1 MLKLTELYADY
12 LIMIGKLIKGEMD
25 LENYFKRRGINPK
38 VKLNEVKIL
47 INMPMMFNLY
57 ISRVSIGVRCMIM
70 KAVLDLNNRQI
81 VDISFSMSRTY
92 NSKTTIGD
100 FINDHLLNSTDTNLN
115 KKRTYSI
122 ELYYDLSIILDI
134 PFRYIADAGTN
145 YKMMGNFDEYDREK
159 IKLYTFEQLVN
170 EALIESKNIIG
181 DGRKVLGVK
190 IKNENFFPFELDLKT
205 RVDIR
210 DRYFTIEIH
219 IENESSLD
227 YVKILKLKNLIK
239 KHCKIYIRNAFLR
252 ENKKLIFLIILDNS
266 INPNISYLGSDL
278 LVDNLLLMDDIL
290 CNYDNSLINRK
301 FF

>member
-25 LENYFKRRGINPK
+25 LETYIKRRGVNPK
-38 VKLNEVKIL
+38 VKLNEVKSL

-57 ISRVSIGVRCMIM
+57 ISKVSIGVRCMIM

-81 VDISFSMSRTY
+81 VDISFAMSRTY

-100 FINDHLLNSTDTNLN
+100 FINDHLDNSTDINLN

-134 PFRYIADAGTN
+134 PFRYIADVGAN
-145 YKMMGNFDEYDREK
+145 YKMVGSFDEYDREK
-159 IKLYTFEQLVN
+159 IKLYTFEQLINVT
-170 EALIESKNIIG
+170 LIESKNIIG

-190 IKNENFFPFELDLKT
+190 IKNENYFPFELDLKA

-227 YVKILKLKNLIK
+227 YLKILKLKSLIK
-239 KHCKIYIRNAFLR
+239 VHCKIYIRNAFLR
-252 ENKKLIFLIILDNS
+252 ENKKLIFLVILDNS
-266 INPNISYLGSDL
+266 INPNISYLKDDYL
-278 LVDNLLLMDDIL
+278 MDNLLLMDDIL
-290 CNYDNSLINRK
+290 SKYENSLINKK

>member
-25 LENYFKRRGINPK
+25 LETYIKRRGVNPK
-38 VKLNEVKIL
+38 VKLNEVKSL

-57 ISRVSIGVRCMIM
+57 ISKVSIGVRYMIM

-81 VDISFSMSRTY
+81 VDISFAMSRTY

-100 FINDHLLNSTDTNLN
+100 FINDHLDNSTDIKLN

-134 PFRYIADAGTN
+134 PFRYIADVGAN
-145 YKMMGNFDEYDREK
+145 YKMVGSFDEYEREK
-159 IKLYTFEQLVN
+159 IKLYTFEQLINVT
-170 EALIESKNIIG
+170 LIESKNIIG

-190 IKNENFFPFELDLKT
+190 IKNENYFPFELDLKA

-227 YVKILKLKNLIK
+227 YLKIFKLKSLIK
-239 KHCKIYIRNAFLR
+239 VHCKIYIRNAFLR
-252 ENKKLIFLIILDNS
+252 ENKKLIFLVILDNS
-266 INPNISYLGSDL
+266 INPNISYLKDDYL
-278 LVDNLLLMDDIL
+278 MDNLLLMDDIL
-290 CNYDNSLINRK
+290 SKYENSLINKK